1 MKLPHSCLQPSC
13 GCIIQQ
19 LVPACQQGPDMAV
32 QQRVA
37 HVQAYQGQLQLLRQ
51 ASLRHAIATPRVQH
65 NVRSHMAKHAAQ
77 YT

>member
-1 MKLPHSCLQPSC
+1 
-13 GCIIQQ
+13 
-19 LVPACQQGPDMAV
+19 MAV